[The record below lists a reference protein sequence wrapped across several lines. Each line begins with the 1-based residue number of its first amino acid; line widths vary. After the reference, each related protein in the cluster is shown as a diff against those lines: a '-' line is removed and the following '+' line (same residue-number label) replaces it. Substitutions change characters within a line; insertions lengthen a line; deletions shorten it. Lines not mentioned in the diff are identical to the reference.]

1 MVQESCVDC
10 AVVSDFLSDP
20 LHLIVL
26 LQPIV
31 TPFLAC
37 ELQQRFHFWS
47 ACSHLW
53 VCLVITISSRFYL
66 FCTFSNH
73 PSHFTCTFHVYRTKN
88 YIIHYVFSRYFLISV
103 NKINIILHTLCCLL
117 CCRLSHLDFSY
128 LFLRALSTFR
138 WCSFSILCS
147 FRAFCGFCS
156 FCDFRIFCGF
166 RSLRGFRR
174 GFRGFRRGL
183 FEFEFRFGGG
193 RGWGSESEVL
203 IYLVCQESWLI
214 TKFTPNTLTE
224 SASKSKKIK
233 WTENKG

>member
-73 PSHFTCTFHVYRTKN
+73 PSYFTCTFHVYRTKN

-103 NKINIILHTLCCLL
+103 NKINIILHFMLSPLL
-117 CCRLSHLDFSY
+117 QAPPSRLLLPFPQSPQHFPLVQLLHSLQFPCF
-128 LFLRALSTFR
+128 LWFLQFLRFPHFLWFPQPARIPQGFPRVPPWAL
-138 WCSFSILCS
+138 
-147 FRAFCGFCS
+147 
-156 FCDFRIFCGF
+156 RI
-166 RSLRGFRR
+166 RVPVRGRE
-174 GFRGFRRGL
+174 GL
-183 FEFEFRFGGG
+183 GE
-193 RGWGSESEVL
+193 
-203 IYLVCQESWLI
+203 
-214 TKFTPNTLTE
+214 
-224 SASKSKKIK
+224 
-233 WTENKG
+233 